1 MDMDADIDLSV
12 GGGGPSKPHCPL
24 KITSPNRVEIAKL
37 SDRPKRRIDAGQNR
51 GKPEIEISKETK
63 MKDVLG
69 YEGKT
74 VVMTGAASGMG
85 SAAAYLL
92 ADLGAEVHALDI
104 GDVSAPVTQ
113 SIKTDM
119 KNQAS
124 INAAIEKLPAKIDI
138 LLNCAGVPHPPASAL
153 DTVLINFVGL
163 RHLTDTLIPRIQ
175 EGGAIVSIAS
185 TAGMAYKSNL
195 DTVRA
200 FLSLPTF
207 EDSQSYLEGQP
218 DLKADPY
225 GFSKQCIIVYTQTL
239 AGELAKTG
247 VRINCISPSPTQ
259 SDFMTKLTK
268 EIPEAAITPFFPSNG
283 RFAESEE
290 MGRALVMMGSDLACF
305 VSGVNLPVD
314 FGYCA
319 EVAMGQRDNLMNI
332 T

>member
-1 MDMDADIDLSV
+1 MDADIDLSV
-12 GGGGPSKPHCPL
+12 GGGGHPGLIAPSK
-24 KITSPNRVEIAKL
+24 SPAPIELRSL
-37 SDRPKRRIDAGQNR
+37 SFLTDPKDESTLDRTGANPRSRSARRRN
-51 GKPEIEISKETK
+51 

-200 FLSLPTF
+200 FLSLETF

>member
-1 MDMDADIDLSV
+1 
-12 GGGGPSKPHCPL
+12 
-24 KITSPNRVEIAKL
+24 
-37 SDRPKRRIDAGQNR
+37 
-51 GKPEIEISKETK
+51 
-63 MKDVLG
+63 MKNVLG

-85 SAAAYLL
+85 ASAAHLL
-92 ADLGAEVHALDI
+92 VELGAEVHALDI
-104 GDVSAPVTQ
+104 GDVTAPVHQ

-124 INAAIEKLPAKIDI
+124 IDAAITKLPAEIDV
-138 LLNCAGVPHPPASAL
+138 LFNCAGVPHPPASAI
-153 DTVLINFVGL
+153 DTILINFVGL
-163 RHLTDTLIPRIQ
+163 RHLTDALLPRIKS
-175 EGGAIVSIAS
+175 GGSVGSIAS
-185 TAGMAYKSNL
+185 TAGMAYKSNM

-200 FLSLPTF
+200 FLSLDAF
-207 EDSQSYLEGQP
+207 EDAANYLRGEP

-239 AGELAKTG
+239 AGELATRDI
-247 VRINCISPSPTQ
+247 RINSIAPSPTQ
-259 SDFMTKLTK
+259 SDFMSKLTK

-283 RFAESEE
+283 RYAEPEE
-290 MGRALVMMGSDLACF
+290 MGRALVMLGSDLACF

-332 T
+332 S